1 MADKKKKNTEG
12 EAPKAGAE
20 ATAVA
25 DAGNGVTGE
34 EDQVTAIVKV
44 PALYEKFSAI
54 ASEIALLEHDEPAR
68 GLVLAALTNNHTCML
83 GPPGTGKSMIAKE
96 FAKRIGGRYFY
107 KLLSRDLPPDEL
119 LVNDYVIREWSDG
132 DKKHTQFHKNW
143 EKMLPDSEIVFLD
156 EAFKANSTTLNKL
169 LDIILDREFM
179 INGKTEKAKTITCV
193 LASNETPEDE
203 CKAFYDRVLF
213 RYVMHYIMEPGNFV
227 RMLDFSYDSNGTT
240 CTLEELKAAQE
251 QVKLMPVPADV
262 QKKFATL
269 RNEMDHEG
277 VTHSNRRWRGCYDI
291 IKANAWIEGKT
302 EVDEDSIEILQHCL
316 WNTPTG
322 EEVKKVR
329 DLVLQSVNPIAQKL
343 IELYEN
349 ATDVVR
355 KISSHKEENDRSKA
369 AIEANGKLKTIQKE
383 MKSKVKEIE
392 AKGKPAAKYQALVDK
407 ITIMQSEL
415 VTEYLGVDLK

>member
-1 MADKKKKNTEG
+1 MADKKKKNPEGKVSESSEAEAIAVAEG
-12 EAPKAGAE
+12 EEPG
-20 ATAVA
+20 
-25 DAGNGVTGE
+25 
-34 EDQVTAIVKV
+34 TAIVKV
-44 PALYEKFSAI
+44 PELWEKFSAI

-68 GLVLAALTNNHTCML
+68 GLVLAALTSNHCCML

-96 FAKRIGGRYFY
+96 FARRIGGKYFY

-119 LVNDYVIREWSDG
+119 LVNDYVIREWTEDG
-132 DKKHTQFHKNW
+132 KKHTQFNKNW
-143 EKMLPDSEIVFLD
+143 ENMLPDSEIVFLD

-179 INGKTEKAKTITCV
+179 INGVTEKAKTLTCV

-203 CKAFYDRVLF
+203 CKAFYDRILF
-213 RYVMHYIMEPGNFV
+213 RYVMHYIQEPGNFIL
-227 RMLDFSYDSNGTT
+227 MLDFSYDKTNPTKV
-240 CTLEELKAAQE
+240 TLEELKAAQE
-251 QVKLMPVPADV
+251 QVKLMSVPADV
-262 QKKFATL
+262 VKKFATL
-269 RNEMDHEG
+269 RNEMEHEA
-277 VTHSNRRWRGCYDI
+277 VVHSNRRWRGCYEI
-291 IKANAWIEGKT
+291 IKASAWLEGKT

-316 WNTPTG
+316 WDTPTG

-355 KISSHKEENDRSKA
+355 KISSHKEENERSKA

-392 AKGKPAAKYQALVDK
+392 AKGKPAAKYQSLVDK